1 MSDDQRSEANEHLEL
16 DEDFEEQ
23 KHKVDE
29 WEEDMREEREEEE

>member
-1 MSDDQRSEANEHLEL
+1 MSDDRKPEHLEL

-29 WEEDMREEREEEE
+29 WEEEMQEERDEEE